1 MCSVDNMSKLF
12 IPLGLS
18 EAEHHAFLML
28 LAFSGCLFH
37 HFLLDFCASTIIER
51 ATFLKS
57 FIINLL

>member
-1 MCSVDNMSKLF
+1 MCSVDNMSKLC

-28 LAFSGCLFH
+28 LTFSDCLFH
-37 HFLLDFCASTIIER
+37 HFLLDFCPSTVVEW

-57 FIINLL
+57 FIIRLL